1 MLKKFVITVVLLFM
15 FVISIPALQAEDLK
29 IPEKLTLDSGKGEL
43 LLNGTGIRKKFG
55 FKVYHGALYLSAKS
69 SDSKK
74 IIEADEPMA
83 ITMSWIRQGVLDKT
97 TEVFSEGFKYG
108 AGANYSALKGNI
120 DTFIKSLVQAEKK
133 DIWKYLYIPGQG
145 TSIYYNDKLTTTIA
159 GLDFKKALFSIWLLE
174 GETFTGDA
182 GLRKGMLGNK

>member
-1 MLKKFVITVVLLFM
+1 MLRKFVIAVVVLF
-15 FVISIPALQAEDLK
+15 ISVVSISSPEAEE
-29 IPEKLTLDSGKGEL
+29 IQIAEKLTLDGGKGEL
-43 LLNGTGIRKKFG
+43 LLNGTGTRKKFG
-55 FKVYHGALYLSAKS
+55 FKVYHGALYLGAKS

-83 ITMSWIRQGVLDKT
+83 ITMSWIRQGVLEKT

-133 DIWKYLYIPGQG
+133 DVWKYLYIPGQG
-145 TSIYYNDKLTTTIA
+145 TSIYYNDKLATTIA

-182 GLRKGMLGNK
+182 GLRKGMLGK